1 MFFASPLRLAIFH
14 HHLLPAAPVV
24 SSCEDCACAAATAN
38 LRSSHHPVDLR
49 LSWRDAVYA
58 APPELLWLQNLPLP
72 FSGIF
77 NPQGDG
83 GVVVVNSPA
92 RQVFDF
98 FRTPQ
103 KAFNLVEYFPDYPQ
117 NELSETVALF
127 QQLGLL
133 LENGA
138 PRPRQ
143 TQPSTKLTAWL
154 HVTDACNLACPY
166 CYLNKSGQA
175 MDDAIGFAAVEAVFR
190 SAIAEKFKIVKLKY
204 AGGEATLNFPLV
216 IKLHDYATQ
225 LAERKQL
232 GLEAVILSN
241 GAALTDKRI
250 QEIKKRNIRV
260 MISLDGLG
268 EHHDVQ
274 RPFVS
279 GRGSFLA
286 VSKSI
291 DRLIEADH
299 KPHLSITITSRN
311 IDGVAEVVK
320 FALDRELTFS
330 LNFYRENECSTGFA
344 DLRYNEAQM
353 IEGILKTF
361 RVIEEN
367 LPPWSILGSVL
378 DRGQL
383 VEARMRPC
391 GVGQDYL
398 VINHLGGVAKC
409 HMEIEKTVTDVRVRN
424 PLATVRADLNGA
436 QNPSVEEK
444 EGCRDCQWRYWC
456 TGGCPVATFKATGR
470 YDVKSPNCNIYKA
483 IYPEALRLEALRLL
497 KYCPQYL
504 A

>member
-1 MFFASPLRLAIFH
+1 MSSALHPRLRILH
-14 HHLLPAAPVV
+14 KDMLPTALVV
-24 SSCEDCACAAATAN
+24 YGCEDCACAST
-38 LRSSHHPVDLR
+38 STHLR
-49 LSWRDAVYA
+49 LGKTYEWGNSLSNTIYT
-58 APPELLWLQNLPLP
+58 APRESFFIEGLPDEFSGLFNP
-72 FSGIF
+72 FS
-77 NPQGDG
+77 DG
-83 GVVVVNSPA
+83 GLAAVNSSA
-92 RQVFDF
+92 RQVYDF
-98 FRTPQ
+98 FKTPQ
-103 KAFNLVEYFPDYPQ
+103 KSSELVQNFPDYSER
-117 NELSETVALF
+117 ELGQALALF
-127 QQLGLL
+127 NQLGLL
-133 LENGA
+133 VENNK
-138 PRPRQ
+138 PQVRQ
-143 TQPSTKLTAWL
+143 THPSTKLTAWL

-166 CYLNKSGQA
+166 CYLKKSGHA
-175 MDDAIGFAAVEAVFR
+175 MDEATGFAAVDAVFR
-190 SAIAEKFKIVKLKY
+190 SALAEKFQTVKLKY

-225 LAERKQL
+225 LAEQHQL

-241 GAALTDKRI
+241 GAAFTDERI
-250 QEIKKRNIRV
+250 REIKQCNICV

-268 EHHDVQ
+268 ASHDVQ
-274 RPFVS
+274 RPFVN

-286 VSKSI
+286 VNKGI
-291 DRLIEADH
+291 ERLIEADY

-311 IDGVAEVVK
+311 IDGVADVVK

-330 LNFYRENECSTGFA
+330 LNFYRENECSVGFD

-353 IEGILKTF
+353 IEGIFKTF

-383 VEARMRPC
+383 VEARTRPC

-398 VINHLGGVAKC
+398 VINHLGGIAKC
-409 HMEIEKTVTDVRVRN
+409 HMEIEKTVTDVKVRN
-424 PLATVRADLNGA
+424 PLAVVRADLNGA

>member
-1 MFFASPLRLAIFH
+1 MSLALHLRLRIFH
-14 HHLLPAAPVV
+14 KDMLPTANVV
-24 SSCEDCACAAATAN
+24 SGCEDCACTATHAHLNSSQTASQRVPLTDAAYATP
-38 LRSSHHPVDLR
+38 RES
-49 LSWRDAVYA
+49 
-58 APPELLWLQNLPLP
+58 LLLQNLPKA

-77 NPQGDG
+77 DPKGDG
-83 GVVVVNSPA
+83 GVVVVNLPA
-92 RQVFDF
+92 RQIFDF
-98 FRTPQ
+98 FHTPRS
-103 KAFNLVEYFPDYPQ
+103 ASDLAENFPAYSAH
-117 NELSETVALF
+117 ELSGAVALF
-127 QQLGLL
+127 EQLGLL
-133 LENGA
+133 LENGK
-138 PRPRQ
+138 PRPKQ
-143 TQPSTKLTAWL
+143 TQLSAKLTAWL

-166 CYLNKSGQA
+166 CYLNKSGHA
-175 MDDAIGFAAVEAVFR
+175 MDEATGFAAVDAILR
-190 SAIAEKFKIVKLKY
+190 SALAEKFKTVKLKY

-225 LAERKQL
+225 LAERNHL

-241 GAALTDKRI
+241 GAALTAERI

-268 EHHDVQ
+268 ESHDAQ

-286 VSKSI
+286 VNKSI
-291 DRLIEADH
+291 ERLIEAGH

-311 IDGVAEVVK
+311 VDGVADVVK

-330 LNFYRENECSTGFA
+330 LNFYRENECSANFA
-344 DLRYNEAQM
+344 DLRYGEAQM
-353 IEGILKTF
+353 IEGIFKTF

-383 VEARMRPC
+383 VESRTRPC

-398 VINHLGGVAKC
+398 VINHHGGIAKC
-409 HMEIEKTVTDVRVRN
+409 HMEIEQTVTDVKMHN
-424 PLATVRADLNGA
+424 PLAVVRADLNGA

-497 KYCPQYL
+497 KYCSL
-504 A
+504 N

>member
-1 MFFASPLRLAIFH
+1 MSFALHPRLRIIHKDMLRTA
-14 HHLLPAAPVV
+14 LVV
-24 SSCEDCACAAATAN
+24 SGCEDCACASTN
-38 LRSSHHPVDLR
+38 TR
-49 LSWRDAVYA
+49 LFSPITTGQGASRTDTTYSIPRETVFL
-58 APPELLWLQNLPLP
+58 ENLPEA

-77 NPQGDG
+77 DPQSDG

-92 RQVFDF
+92 RRVFDF
-98 FRTPQ
+98 FDLPH
-103 KAFNLVEYFPDYPQ
+103 KASDLVQSFPDDSER
-117 NELSETVALF
+117 ELGEAVTLF

-133 LENGA
+133 RENEQ
-138 PRPRQ
+138 RQPRQ
-143 TQPSTKLTAWL
+143 IQPSIKLTAWL

-175 MDDAIGFAAVEAVFR
+175 MDEATGFAAIDAVFR
-190 SAIAEKFKIVKLKY
+190 SASTEKFQTVKLKY

-225 LAERKQL
+225 LAARNQL

-241 GAALTDKRI
+241 GAAFTDERI
-250 QEIKKRNIRV
+250 REIKKRNIRV

-268 EHHDVQ
+268 ESHNIQ
-274 RPFVS
+274 RPFVN
-279 GRGSFLA
+279 GRGSFSA
-286 VSKSI
+286 VNKSI
-291 DRLIEADH
+291 ERLIEVDH
-299 KPHLSITITSRN
+299 RPHLSITITSRN
-311 IDGVAEVVK
+311 IDGVADAVK

-330 LNFYRENECSTGFA
+330 LNFYRENECSIGFD
-344 DLRYNEAQM
+344 DLRYSEAQM
-353 IEGILKTF
+353 IEGIFKTF

-383 VEARMRPC
+383 VEARTRPC

-424 PLATVRADLNGA
+424 PLAVVRADLNGA

-470 YDVKSPNCNIYKA
+470 YDIKSPNCNIYKT

-497 KYCPQYL
+497 KYCSPN
-504 A
+504 

>member
-1 MFFASPLRLAIFH
+1 MSFALHPRLRIFH
-14 HHLLPAAPVV
+14 KDMLRTAFVV
-24 SSCEDCACAAATAN
+24 SGCEDCACASTNTRLQVSSAAGRKA
-38 LRSSHHPVDLR
+38 P
-49 LSWRDAVYA
+49 LSNIIYTI
-58 APPELLWLQNLPLP
+58 PSESLFIENLPDA

-77 NPQGDG
+77 NPQGNG
-83 GVVVVNSPA
+83 GVVAVNSPA
-92 RQVFDF
+92 RKIFDF
-98 FRTPQ
+98 FKTPRQ
-103 KAFNLVEYFPDYPQ
+103 ASNLVEHFPDYPK
-117 NELSETVALF
+117 NDLGEAIMLF

-133 LENGA
+133 LENGQS
-138 PRPRQ
+138 RPKQ
-143 TQPSTKLTAWL
+143 TQLSTRLTAWL

-175 MDDAIGFAAVEAVFR
+175 MDEATGFAAVDAVFR
-190 SAIAEKFKIVKLKY
+190 SAIAEKFKTVKLKY

-225 LAERKQL
+225 LAERHAL
-232 GLEAVILSN
+232 SLEAVILSN
-241 GAALTDKRI
+241 GAALTAERI

-260 MISLDGLG
+260 MISFDGLG
-268 EHHDVQ
+268 ERHDVQ

-291 DRLIEADH
+291 ERLIEAEH

-311 IDGVAEVVK
+311 VDGVADVVK

-330 LNFYRENECSTGFA
+330 LNFYRENECSASFE

-353 IEGILKTF
+353 IEGIFKTF
-361 RVIEEN
+361 RVIEDN

-383 VEARMRPC
+383 VEARTRPC

-398 VINHLGGVAKC
+398 VINHLGGIAKC
-409 HMEIEKTVTDVRVRN
+409 HMEMEKTVTDVRVRN
-424 PLATVRADLNGA
+424 PLAIVRADLAGA

-444 EGCRDCQWRYWC
+444 EGCRECQWRYWC
-456 TGGCPVATFKATGR
+456 TGGCPVATFKANGR

-497 KYCPQYL
+497 KYCPKYL

>member
-1 MFFASPLRLAIFH
+1 MSFDLSSSLRILHKDMLPSASVIFG
-14 HHLLPAAPVV
+14 
-24 SSCEDCACAAATAN
+24 CEDCACAATTAGLKTPLAN
-38 LRSSHHPVDLR
+38 PRGMSLSMTTYSAPLESLILDR
-49 LSWRDAVYA
+49 L
-58 APPELLWLQNLPLP
+58 PNH
-72 FSGIF
+72 FSGLF
-77 NPQGDG
+77 NPQSAG

-98 FRTPQ
+98 FRMPRQ
-103 KAFNLVEYFPDYPQ
+103 GSDLIEHFPDYAQ
-117 NELSETVALF
+117 HELNDAVTLF

-133 LENGA
+133 TEAGKI
-138 PRPRQ
+138 RPRQ
-143 TQPSTKLTAWL
+143 TQPSTMLTAWL

-166 CYLNKSGQA
+166 CYLKKSGHA
-175 MDDAIGFAAVEAVFR
+175 MDEATGFAAVEAVFR
-190 SAIAEKFKIVKLKY
+190 SALAEKFQTVKLKY

-216 IKLHDYATQ
+216 TKLHDYAAQ
-225 LAERKQL
+225 FAEQNQL

-241 GAALTDKRI
+241 GAALTAERI
-250 QEIKKRNIRV
+250 REIKQRHIRV

-268 EHHDVQ
+268 ESHDVQ
-274 RPFVS
+274 RPFVN

-286 VSKSI
+286 VNKGI
-291 DRLIEADH
+291 ERLIEADH

-311 IDGVAEVVK
+311 IDGVTDVVN

-330 LNFYRENECSTGFA
+330 LNFYRENECSIGFD
-344 DLRYNEAQM
+344 DLRYSEAQM

-383 VEARMRPC
+383 IEARTRPC

-398 VINHLGGVAKC
+398 VINHLGGIAKC
-409 HMEIEKTVTDVRVRN
+409 HMEIEKTVTDVKVRN
-424 PLATVRADLNGA
+424 PLAVVRADLNGA

-497 KYCPQYL
+497 KYCSL
-504 A
+504 N